1 MTPSNI
7 TTLEKHYHHWITL
20 RDGQYLRGLNIHE
33 REDMLRVLREE
44 FWPGYTYDEWCG
56 SCVADMVKEVY
67 SRYDKWKAEQ
77 PKEEP
82 VFISEEEIL
91 KAHQVPIEI
100 FGVAATFPA
109 HDKPEEVPEIKNIW
123 TPEGYTMESTDKTVE
138 IGKPNKKHHRK

>member
-1 MTPSNI
+1 MKQHNI

-67 SRYDKWKAEQ
+67 SRYDKWKGEQ
-77 PKEEP
+77 PAPVIEP
-82 VFISEEEIL
+82 TPPYEAPLVV
-91 KAHQVPIEI
+91 H
-100 FGVAATFPA
+100 ATFPMN
-109 HDKPEEVPEIKNIW
+109 DKPVFKEPENKEWIKY
-123 TPEGYTMESTDKTVE
+123 GESD
-138 IGKPNKKHHRK
+138 IIPKPPKKRKRK

>member
-56 SCVADMVKEVY
+56 SCVVDMVKEVY
-67 SRYDKWKAEQ
+67 SRYDKWKGEQ
-77 PKEEP
+77 PAP
-82 VFISEEEIL
+82 TPTPDAPLLV
-91 KAHQVPIEI
+91 H
-100 FGVAATFPA
+100 ATFPLNE
-109 HDKPEEVPEIKNIW
+109 KPEEWVKYGEADLTIEPI
-123 TPEGYTMESTDKTVE
+123 
-138 IGKPNKKHHRK
+138 KPNKKRRRS